1 MRLVT
6 YTFRGTSR
14 AGAMLDDDHAIDL
27 QRASADGGDPL
38 PDDVLSLLQGGA
50 AALERAQATL
60 AAAQQRFATDADAMR
75 AEGVL
80 FDVHEPGF
88 AFGAPIPHPGK
99 ALAIGLNYR
108 AHAAETG
115 ATLPERPIVFT
126 KVDTSL
132 CAPGTPIEVPKV
144 SSNVD
149 WEGELVVVIGR
160 DARHVTKDR
169 ALEYV
174 AGYMN
179 GQDVSVRDFQRH
191 AATWTMGKGFDTHGP
206 TGPYLVTSDEIPD
219 PGALQL
225 QTYVNDVLKQDSPTN
240 DLIFDVPTLIEYI
253 SQAMTLRPGDII
265 FTGTPSGVG
274 QARKPPEWLKP
285 GDTVR
290 VSISRL
296 GDLVNP
302 VIAEP

>member
-1 MRLVT
+1 MTPASSTSSVQPSPAPRHRPAT
-6 YTFRGTSR
+6 CSHCSR
-14 AGAMLDDDHAIDL
+14 AGTLPSSA
-27 QRASADGGDPL
+27 RAA
-38 PDDVLSLLQGGA
+38 
-50 AALERAQATL
+50 L
-60 AAAQQRFATDADAMR
+60 AAAGRRATDDAEAMR
-75 AEGVL
+75 AEGAL
-80 FDVHEPGF
+80 FDVTDPGF
-88 AFGAPIPHPGK
+88 SFAAPIPRPGK

-115 ATLPERPIVFT
+115 AALPERPIVFT

-132 CAPGTPIEVPKV
+132 SAPGEPIQVPKV

-160 DARHVTKDR
+160 DARHVTKEQ
-169 ALEYV
+169 ALDYV

-206 TGPYLVTSDEIPD
+206 TGPYLVTADEIPD
-219 PGALQL
+219 PGSLQL
-225 QTYVNDVLKQDSPTN
+225 RTYVNDVLKQDSPTD
-240 DLIFDVPTLIEYI
+240 DLIFDVPTLIAYI
-253 SQAMTLRPGDII
+253 TQAMTLRAGDII

-274 QARKPPEWLKP
+274 QARTPQEWLTP

-290 VSISRL
+290 VSITGL

>member
-14 AGAMLDDDHAIDL
+14 AGAMIDDDHVIDL
-27 QRASADGGDPL
+27 ARASADGGDPL
-38 PDDVLSLLQGGA
+38 PSDLLSLLRAGDS
-50 AALERAQATL
+50 ALERARASL
-60 AAAQQRFATDADAMR
+60 AAAQRRFASDADGMR
-75 AEGVL
+75 AEGIA
-80 FDVHEPGF
+80 FDVREPGF
-88 AFGAPIPHPGK
+88 AFAAPIQRPGK

-132 CAPGTPIEVPKV
+132 CDPGTPIQVPKV

-160 DARHVTKDR
+160 AARHVSKAH
-169 ALEYV
+169 ALDYV

-274 QARKPPEWLKP
+274 QARSPQEWLTP

-290 VSISRL
+290 VSISKL

>member
-14 AGAMLDDDHAIDL
+14 AGAMLDDDRVVD
-27 QRASADGGDPL
+27 
-38 PDDVLSLLQGGA
+38 
-50 AALERAQATL
+50 LERAAARGADAPPSDVL
-60 AAAQQRFATDADAMR
+60 ALLRAGDAGLARARAALAEAQRRVALDADSMR

-80 FDVHEPGF
+80 FDAHEPGF
-88 AFGAPIPHPGK
+88 GFAAPIPRPGK

-132 CAPGTPIEVPKV
+132 SAPGAPIHVPKV

-160 DARHVTKDR
+160 DARHVSIEH

-179 GQDVSVRDFQRH
+179 GNDVSVRDFQRH

-206 TGPYLVTSDEIPD
+206 TGPYLVTTDEIPD

-225 QTYVNDVLKQDSPTN
+225 RTYVNDVLKQDSPTN
-240 DLIFDVPTLIEYI
+240 DLIFDVPTLIAYI

-274 QARKPPEWLKP
+274 QARKPPEWLTP

-290 VSISRL
+290 ISISGL